1 MGLAPLA
8 HTLDVVGAVEVA
20 APKWCAP
27 PSALAG
33 QFPGLAAGGFA
44 AVVLVA
50 GVAVIGEEK
59 LAAAAAFTSL
69 RSQTHFEPK
78 PPRSQRK
85 LKRNPRREEG
95 PGRKKEEAIWREAV
109 EENPGEENGISNR
122 RFYPIFIPP
131 LTSFNASSK
140 CLHNSPGRWLK
151 IRVPTDWRG
160 VSGPRDSRLFHP
172 GRRLLGL
179 GHQFNPQ
186 PGPMDFSWVSLP

>member
-1 MGLAPLA
+1 MGLSPLA

-85 LKRNPRREEG
+85 LKRNPRRGEG

-131 LTSFNASSK
+131 LTPATGRGGFHFFGWQFLAPNPNLAP
-140 CLHNSPGRWLK
+140 NESPVR
-151 IRVPTDWRG
+151 P
-160 VSGPRDSRLFHP
+160 
-172 GRRLLGL
+172 
-179 GHQFNPQ
+179 
-186 PGPMDFSWVSLP
+186 